1 MPEKSITE
9 RIKEALLRGHE
20 KMVSG
25 EWTGLRPAEPDSRIG
40 RMAAAYEAKKAEAEK
55 LDAKVGYELA
65 KRGKLPK
72 MLAVAFRLPTQRPVE
87 SFERDSRDEGEL

>member
-1 MPEKSITE
+1 MPEPSIKE
-9 RIKEALLRGHE
+9 RIKAALLGAHE

-25 EWTGLRPAEPDSRIG
+25 EWTSLQRAEPDSRLG
-40 RMAAAYEAKKAEAEK
+40 KLAAAVDEAKGEGER

-72 MLAVAFRLPTQRPVE
+72 MLAVAFRLPTQRPVA